1 MTRGWLAW
9 VVLALVGCGEGG
21 GAGSD
26 GAPAAGDAASGAQ
39 EGTAAAE
46 TRGVTDTEI
55 VIGSHSDF
63 VGATAIWGV
72 GSINGAR
79 MRFDAVNANGGVHG
93 RQIRFVVEDA
103 QYQVPRA
110 VQAAN
115 KLINRDRI
123 FAMLLAVG
131 TPMNNAVMT
140 QQFEAGVPNLF
151 PITGARS
158 MVEPLHPLKFTQRGI
173 YYDEIRAAVR
183 YFVEERGKQKVCA
196 IYQDTEY
203 GQETLEAVRD
213 QLAAMNLQLV
223 ESSAHHPTQ
232 TEFTAAILRLR
243 RAGCDLV
250 LMGTVHRDTILV
262 LDAARKMGW
271 TDAAWVGNNATY
283 AQAIADAEAGE
294 GYYAFVHMARLYP
307 DSDMSPEVRA
317 WWDAYLKAYGA
328 EPDLAAMEGY
338 RAADVLVLALERA
351 GRDLT
356 LAGFLSALEGI
367 DDYTDIFGY
376 RLSFGPGKHSGA
388 SESVLS
394 QVQNRRW
401 VELEQSITY

>member
-1 MTRGWLAW
+1 MRKLMLAA
-9 VVLALVGCGEGG
+9 VGVLAAACG
-21 GAGSD
+21 
-26 GAPAAGDAASGAQ
+26 GDT
-39 EGTAAAE
+39 GTAA
-46 TRGVTDTEI
+46 RGVTDTEI
-55 VIGSHSDF
+55 VLGTHTDL
-63 VGATAIWGV
+63 VGPTAIWGV

-79 MRFDAVNANGGVHG
+79 MRFNEANAAGGVHG
-93 RQIRFVVEDA
+93 RRIRFVVEDT

-110 VQAAN
+110 IQAAN

-140 QQFEAGVPNLF
+140 QQFEAGVPNVF

-158 MVEPLHPLKFTQRGI
+158 MVEPLHPMKFTQRGI
-173 YYDEIRAAVR
+173 YYDEMRAAVK
-183 YFVEERGKQKVCA
+183 YFVEAQGKAKVCV

-203 GQETLEAVRD
+203 GQEILEAAED
-213 QLAAMNLQLV
+213 QLAAMNLPLV
-223 ESSAHHPTQ
+223 ETSAHHPTQ

-250 LMGTVHRDTILV
+250 LMGTVHRDTVLV

-271 TDAAWVGNNATY
+271 GDAAWVGNNATY
-283 AQAIADAEAGE
+283 AQVIADAEAGE

-307 DSDMSPEVRA
+307 DDEMTPEQRA
-317 WWDAYLKAYGA
+317 WWDAYLTAYDI

-338 RAADVLVLALERA
+338 RGADLMVLALERA
-351 GRDLT
+351 GPELT
-356 LAGFLSALEGI
+356 LESFLAALESI

-376 RLSFGPGKHSGA
+376 RVSFGPERHSGA
-388 SESVLS
+388 QESVLS
-394 QVQNRRW
+394 QVRKGRW
-401 VELEQSITY
+401 VALEQAITY